1 MTEPHA
7 ARTTDQANGV
17 MRAPYESRTVVGSG
31 SAQSWGIAVE
41 APVEIRLN
49 GEPWTVMLAT
59 PADLEELAIG
69 LALTERVLRDAAH
82 VVRVE
87 IAEFLREISVDL
99 VVSEGGVDREAVRKR
114 GMAGATGCG
123 LCGVESLAELGRGR
137 GDYAIGQALS
147 AIGDGLSAI
156 GDGGVLRAFEQLPRY
171 QPINAATRSVHAAA
185 WCTTAGEIVLARE
198 DVGRHNALDKLIG
211 AMARRGLLRDNGF
224 IVMTSRCSYELVA
237 KTSRTAAQL
246 LATISAPTT
255 MALEWATELGIS
267 LVCCLRQ
274 DGEARVIHF
283 PPEHPERNSSEAP
296 HAA

>member
-1 MTEPHA
+1 MTESHA
-7 ARTTDQANGV
+7 ARTNEQANGV

-31 SAQSWGIAVE
+31 SVQSWGIAVE

-69 LALTERVLRDAAH
+69 LALTERVLRDAVH
-82 VVRVE
+82 VERVE

-99 VVSEGGVDREAVRKR
+99 VVREEGLDRGAVRKR
-114 GMAGATGCG
+114 GLAGGTACG
-123 LCGVESLAELGRGR
+123 LCGVESLAELASWRGN
-137 GDYAIGQALS
+137 YAIGQARS
-147 AIGDGLSAI
+147 AIGYGV
-156 GDGGVLRAFEQLPRY
+156 GDAAVLRAFDLLPGH
-171 QPINAATRSVHAAA
+171 QPLNAATRSVHAAG
-185 WCTTAGEIVLARE
+185 WCTPTGEIVLVRE

-211 AMARRGLLRDNGF
+211 AMARRGLLREDGF
-224 IVMTSRCSYELVA
+224 IVMSSRCSYELVA
-237 KTSRTAAQL
+237 KSSRTAAQL

-274 DGEARVIHF
+274 DGAARVIHF
-283 PPEHPERNSSEAP
+283 PPDHPERNSSEAP

>member
-1 MTEPHA
+1 MAT
-7 ARTTDQANGV
+7 QANGV

-69 LALTERVLRDAAH
+69 LALTERVLREAGQ

-87 IAEFLREISVDL
+87 IAEFLREIAVNL
-99 VVSEGGVDREAVRKR
+99 VVREEGLDREAVRKR
-114 GMAGATGCG
+114 GLAGGTACG

-147 AIGDGLSAI
+147 AIGQTRSAI
-156 GDGGVLRAFEQLPRY
+156 GVGDAAVLRAFEALPDF

-185 WCTTAGEIVLARE
+185 WCTTAGEIVLGRE

-211 AMARRGLLRDNGF
+211 AMARRGLLRENGF

-237 KTSRTAAQL
+237 KSSRTAAQL

-274 DGEARVIHF
+274 DGAARVIHF
-283 PPEHPERNSSEAP
+283 PPEHPERNSPEAP

>member
-1 MTEPHA
+1 M
-7 ARTTDQANGV
+7 
-17 MRAPYESRTVVGSG
+17 
-31 SAQSWGIAVE
+31 
-41 APVEIRLN
+41 
-49 GEPWTVMLAT
+49 
-59 PADLEELAIG
+59 
-69 LALTERVLRDAAH
+69 
-82 VVRVE
+82 
-87 IAEFLREISVDL
+87 
-99 VVSEGGVDREAVRKR
+99 
-114 GMAGATGCG
+114 
-123 LCGVESLAELGRGR
+123 
-137 GDYAIGQALS
+137 
-147 AIGDGLSAI
+147 
-156 GDGGVLRAFEQLPRY
+156 LRAFEQLPRY